1 MMAISTVLNVADGK
15 LRQTINAF
23 LQDLLNKKIVEA
35 ILVPLAH
42 PAGNNVVPGLVTDPE
57 SLKLADVLAPVLPV
71 NSARIVSAIT
81 RLTPVSKKT
90 AVVMKSC
97 ELRALIEL
105 VKLKQ
110 ASLDNLILIGVDCPG
125 AYSVKDYPRFAA
137 ESTSDDF
144 VKTAWRGKEDPSLR
158 AGCQICEYP
167 VPLFADLTIGLVGVN
182 LDNGL
187 LLQAN
192 TEAGKEVL
200 EKLGLTGNTDNEV
213 AKEREAAVSQLLDEI
228 KKKRQKFFDQTQ
240 KEIGGIENLSAVFGP
255 CIQCHNCKTVCPV
268 CYCREC
274 FFDSPTFELEAD
286 RYLGLAKK
294 KGTIRMPV
302 DTLFF
307 HLTRMTHMGTSCVG
321 CGCCEESCPNG
332 IPLLK
337 IFQLTG
343 DKVQK
348 LFDYI
353 PGRSLEDELP
363 PTVFKEDEL
372 KWIGEK

>member
-1 MMAISTVLNVADGK
+1 MANSVILALKDGQV
-15 LRQTINAF
+15 RETINAF
-23 LQDLLNKKIVEA
+23 LQDLLNKKVVEA
-35 ILVPLAH
+35 ILVPLVH
-42 PAGNNVVPGLVTDPE
+42 PAVNNVVQSLVTDPE
-57 SLKLADVLAPVLPV
+57 YLKQADALAPVLPV
-71 NSARIVSAIT
+71 NSARIVSAMT
-81 RLTPVSKKT
+81 RLAPVSKKM

-110 ASLDNLILIGVDCPG
+110 ASLDNLVLIGVDCPG
-125 AYSVKDYPRFAA
+125 AYSVKDYPQFSA

-144 VKTAWRGKEDPSLR
+144 VKAAWRGQADPKLR

-167 VPLFADLTIGLVGVN
+167 FPLTADLTIGLVGVD
-182 LDNGL
+182 LDKGI

-192 TEAGKEVL
+192 TQEGEQIL
-200 EKLGLTGNTDNEV
+200 EGLGLTGETDNEM
-213 AKEREAAVSQLLDEI
+213 AKKREASVSQLLTEI
-228 KKKRQKFFDQTQ
+228 KKNRQEFFDKT
-240 KEIGGIENLSAVFGP
+240 KEEVGGLENLSTVFGP
-255 CIQCHNCKTVCPV
+255 CIKCQNCRTVCPV

-286 RYLGLAKK
+286 RYLGLAEKR
-294 KGTIRMPV
+294 GAIRMPV

-307 HLTRMTHMGTSCVG
+307 HLTRMTHMGASCVG
-321 CGCCEESCPNG
+321 CGCCEEACPNG

-343 DKVQK
+343 DRVQK

-363 PTVFKEDEL
+363 LAAFREDEL
-372 KWIGEK
+372 QWIGEK

>member
-1 MMAISTVLNVADGK
+1 MAKSTVLTVKDGQ

-23 LQDLLNKKIVEA
+23 LQDLLSKKVVGA
-35 ILVPLAH
+35 ILVPLVH
-42 PAGNNVVPGLVTDPE
+42 PAGNNVVPSLVTDPE
-57 SLKLADVLAPVLPV
+57 YLKQADVLAPVLPV
-71 NSARIVSAIT
+71 NSARIVSAMT
-81 RLTPVSKKT
+81 RLAPVSKKT

-110 ASLDNLILIGVDCPG
+110 AILDNLVLIGVDCPG
-125 AYSVKDYPRFAA
+125 AYSVKDYPQFSA

-144 VKTAWRGKEDPSLR
+144 VKAAWQGKEDPKLR

-167 VPLFADLTIGLVGVN
+167 IPLTADLTIGLVGVA
-182 LDNGL
+182 LDKGL

-192 TEAGKEVL
+192 TEEGEQIL
-200 EKLGLTGNTDNEV
+200 EKLGLTGETDNEM
-213 AKEREAAVSQLLDEI
+213 AKKREAAVSQLLAEI
-228 KKKRQKFFDQTQ
+228 KKKRQKFFDQT
-240 KEIGGIENLSAVFGP
+240 KEEIGGLENLSTVFGP
-255 CIQCHNCKTVCPV
+255 CIKCHNCRIVCPV

-274 FFDSPTFELEAD
+274 FFDSPTFDLEAD
-286 RYLGLAKK
+286 RYLGLAEKR
-294 KGTIRMPV
+294 GAIRMPV

-307 HLTRMTHMGTSCVG
+307 HLTRMTHVSASCVG
-321 CGCCEESCPNG
+321 CGCCEEACPNG

-343 DKVQK
+343 DRVQK

-363 PTVFKEDEL
+363 PAAFREDEL
-372 KWIGEK
+372 QWIGEK